1 MKEALCPILVSLSE
15 RLVAQVSYF
24 IEVCYLRETLWF
36 PRHFDSANS
45 IVAILSS
52 QIPNSLVEDVASADV
67 DWFHCLEFEFA
78 E

>member
-36 PRHFDSANS
+36 PRHFDSADS
-45 IVAILSS
+45 VVTIPSS
-52 QIPNSLVEDVASADV
+52 QIVNSLVKDVASADV
-67 DWFHCLEFEFA
+67 DWFLCLESEFA